1 MTLWTVAYQAP
12 LSMGFSRQ
20 GYWSGLPCNKSSS
33 SVLPPFLLLFF
44 HTFPGPLLLD
54 QLITYLN
61 QGLPGPS
68 PCLPVLSSSGSG
80 VGLVFV
86 LGCFPSYK
94 PGEAGCWFLILQGK
108 FRERN
113 LNPVLSC
120 GGRPG
125 LDSFVTGQLVTP
137 GAGLPQRPA
146 AWFTP
151 LSLGFEMPVQTLLFR
166 QF

>member
-1 MTLWTVAYQAP
+1 M
-12 LSMGFSRQ
+12 
-20 GYWSGLPCNKSSS
+20 
-33 SVLPPFLLLFF
+33 
-44 HTFPGPLLLD
+44 HTFPGPLLLN
-54 QLITYLN
+54 QLITNLN

-68 PCLPVLSSSGSG
+68 PRLPVLSSSGSG

-86 LGCFPSYK
+86 LGCFPTYK
-94 PGEAGCWFLILQGK
+94 PGEAGCWFLILQGQ

-125 LDSFVTGQLVTP
+125 LYSFVTGQLVTP

-151 LSLGFEMPVQTLLFR
+151 LSLGTLNIYSEGDTSVYTVHSFEFHRHLENSAANISKDIGQLTSVSLS
-166 QF
+166 